1 MLRVLTVAFP
11 LAPVSLDASGG
22 AEQVAAALDRALV
35 AAGHSSTVLACNG
48 SQVAGELISN
58 GPLPDVMDDA
68 AKHAARARHAELIE
82 RLLRSGRFD
91 LVHFHGVDVLDYLPS
106 PGLPTVITVHLPA
119 DWYPRALFEP
129 RPRTVLVA
137 VSEAARRIFPDTPT
151 EVRVIPNGV
160 PVELSSV
167 RHAKRNFVLALG
179 RICPEKG
186 FHLALDAAKRA
197 ELPLLLAGTVFSYPE
212 HRAYFDAEIR
222 PRLDRQR
229 RFLGPVGFARKRRL
243 FSAARCLAM
252 PSLAPETGG
261 LAAMEALA
269 CGTPVVA
276 FPNGALPE
284 LIDHGRTGF
293 LVRSVEEMAEAMRA
307 AAVLDPQEC
316 RAAATRFEERA
327 TTRAYLDLYAELAGA
342 RVHAG

>member
-1 MLRVLTVAFP
+1 MLRVLTVAYP

-22 AEQVAAALDRALV
+22 AEQIAAALDRALV
-35 AAGHSSTVLACNG
+35 AAGHSSTVLACEG
-48 SQVAGELISN
+48 SRVAGELVSS
-58 GPLPDVMDDA
+58 GPLPDVMDGT
-68 AKHAARARHAELIE
+68 AKYAARARHAELIE
-82 RLLRSGRFD
+82 RLLRSRRFD

-106 PGLPTVITVHLPA
+106 PGVATVITVHLPS
-119 DWYPRALFEP
+119 DWYPPTLFEP

-137 VSEAARRIFPDTPT
+137 VSEAAQRSFPDTRT
-151 EVRVIPNGV
+151 DVRVIRNGV
-160 PVELSSV
+160 PAELSSAP
-167 RHAKRNFVLALG
+167 HAKRRFVLALG

-186 FHLALDAAKRA
+186 FHLALEAAKRA
-197 ELPLLLAGTVFSYPE
+197 RLPLLLGGTAFPYPE
-212 HRAYFDAEIR
+212 HRAYFEAEIR

-229 RFLGPVGFARKRRL
+229 RYLGPLGFARKRRL
-243 FSAARCLAM
+243 LSAARCLAM

-293 LVRSVEEMAEAMRA
+293 LVRSIEEMAEAMRVA
-307 AAVLDPQEC
+307 SGLDPDAC
-316 RAAATRFEERA
+316 RKSGARFDQRA
-327 TTRAYLDLYAELAGA
+327 MARAYLDLYAELAGA